1 MKRTTLFALAVS
13 SLFFIFSLSMRAEPT
28 PAERVAEIQKA
39 LLAAKLDGWLFYDF
53 RGSDPLAAR
62 ILRLGEHASGS
73 RRWFYYIPAS
83 GEPTKIVHSIE
94 RAKLDALP
102 GKRVT
107 YRGWEELHARVHDAL
122 NTGPVVAGVPPAKT
136 RGDAA
141 DTAATTAETKHR
153 RIAMQYSP
161 MNDIPYISRVDAGTI
176 ELVRS
181 FGAEVVTSAELVQQF
196 EAVLTPAQKQSHVE
210 ASDKLHRVLMEA
222 FAEIG
227 MDIRAEKP
235 ITEYDIQQFIARRLD
250 EEGMTREDGIVAV
263 NANTANP
270 HYFPTR
276 EVFSPIKR
284 GDFVLFD
291 IVSKLRQPGAI
302 CTDQTW
308 TGFVGD
314 TVPEEYVRIFNIVR
328 EARDAATEFVRKN
341 VREGKRIHG
350 AEVDDVSRG
359 VIKRAGY
366 GEQFTHR
373 TGHSIGEECHGNG
386 VNIDNFETRD
396 SRFITAGVLF
406 SIEPGIY
413 QEGKFG
419 VRSEIDVYV
428 GDKDIDVT
436 GQPIQTEIVPILK
449 AQ

>member
-1 MKRTTLFALAVS
+1 MKPTKLFALAAQLV
-13 SLFFIFSLSMRAEPT
+13 FFIFAATMRAEPT

-39 LLAAKLDGWLFYDF
+39 LQAAKLDGWLFYDF

-62 ILRLGEHASGS
+62 ILRLGDHASGS

-83 GEPTKIVHSIE
+83 GEPAKIVHSIE
-94 RAKLDALP
+94 RGKLDALP
-102 GKRVT
+102 GKRLV
-107 YRGWEELHARVHDAL
+107 YRGWEEQRAHLR
-122 NTGPVVAGVPPAKT
+122 
-136 RGDAA
+136 
-141 DTAATTAETKHR
+141 ETLSKQKH
-153 RIAMQYSP
+153 IAMQYSP

-176 ELVRS
+176 ELIRS
-181 FGAEVVTSAELVQQF
+181 FGPEVVTSAELVQQF
-196 EAVLTPAQKQSHVE
+196 EAVVTPEQKQSHVE

-222 FAEIG
+222 FGEIG
-227 MDIRAEKP
+227 RNIRAEKP

-263 NANTANP
+263 NANAANP

-276 EVFSPIKR
+276 EANSPIKR
-284 GDFVLFD
+284 GDFVLLD
-291 IVSKLRQPGAI
+291 IVSKLRKPGAI

-308 TGFVGD
+308 TGFVGE
-314 TVPEEYVRIFNIVR
+314 TVPEEPVRIFNIVR

-359 VIKRAGY
+359 VIKRAGF

-413 QEGKFG
+413 LEGKFG

-428 GDKDIDVT
+428 GETDIDVT